1 MYIADQIV
9 KTVAVTNVEIM
20 PAIRETAT
28 YRSCANS
35 LWTNQDTTVITLKNL
50 SKTARSNLRQNPNS
64 ARMTEFNEQHNSMHN

>member
-9 KTVAVTNVEIM
+9 KTVTNVEIIL
-20 PAIRETAT
+20 AIRGSAT

-35 LWTNQDTTVITLKNL
+35 LWIHQDTTVITLKNL

-64 ARMTEFNEQHNSMHN
+64 ARMADFNEQHNSMHN